1 MFRGLLSYVGAYNE
15 LRYRLKTY
23 TIQSEFTKDG
33 KTLPVKV
40 ANLSDYRIDKFI
52 NPTSIEK
59 VSFGY
64 GYAPSYTEYCYLGT
78 KADWESKVTVE
89 GKPNKD
95 IIVKCSDGEVTVK
108 KQATENP

>member
-1 MFRGLLSYVGAYNE
+1 MSYVGSYNE

-52 NPTSIEK
+52 IPTSIEK
-59 VSFGY
+59 VYFDN
-64 GYAPSYTEYCYLGT
+64 YAEYKEFCYLGT
-78 KADWESKVTVE
+78 KAEWESKVTVE
-89 GKPNKD
+89 GKPYKD
-95 IIVKCSDGEVTVK
+95 IIVKCSDGDVTVK